1 MSLAMCMMSSLV
13 LALVSAVPATNLEV
27 AEEAVLTACQDLPSI
42 LYDSD
47 VTRLSLSMQGDHDGN
62 WLVEQSVT
70 TVLSNA
76 GIAVIS
82 AEEREGAGRLS
93 VMELRV
99 MDLSIRYGAVHRS
112 WFLGKR
118 KVDRTATVEI
128 SAVLLS
134 TDGSVALSER
144 LSGEL
149 SDELSYGDVEQVS
162 GTGANDSWLT
172 PEIPESEGGG
182 VLEPIIVTGVIAS
195 LIYLFYSSRA
205 E

>member
-1 MSLAMCMMSSLV
+1 MSSLV
-13 LALVSAVPATNLEV
+13 LALVSAVPVTNLEV
-27 AEEAVLTACQDLPSI
+27 AEEAVLMACQDLPSI

-76 GIAVIS
+76 GIAVVNGDDM
-82 AEEREGAGRLS
+82 EGSGRVH
-93 VMELRV
+93 VMEIRV
-99 MDLSIRYGAVHRS
+99 MDLSIRYGPVHRS

-118 KVDRTATVEI
+118 KVDRMATVEV

-134 TDGSVALSER
+134 TDGSVAFSER

-149 SDELSYGDVEQVS
+149 IDELSYGEVDQVS
-162 GTGANDSWLT
+162 GTGATDSWLT
-172 PEIPESEGGG
+172 PEVPESEGGG
-182 VLEPIIVTGVIAS
+182 VLEPIIVTGVVAS

>member
-1 MSLAMCMMSSLV
+1 MNHQHRLQQLRERMASDGLEGLIVSSAPNVRYLTGFTGEGQV
-13 LALVSAVPATNLEV
+13 AVTPG
-27 AEEAVLTACQDLPSI
+27 Q
-42 LYDSD
+42 
-47 VTRLSLSMQGDHDGN
+47 
-62 WLVEQSVT
+62 
-70 TVLSNA
+70 
-76 GIAVIS
+76 
-82 AEEREGAGRLS
+82 
-93 VMELRV
+93 
-99 MDLSIRYGAVHRS
+99 
-112 WFLGKR
+112 
-118 KVDRTATVEI
+118 
-128 SAVLLS
+128 VLLS